1 MCENLNILSLQGDGE
16 CSRDSLDSSG
26 NKEKVTNNSSGT
38 QSDGDSNDSGGVV
51 LPPNEDTN
59 DSIATSGG
67 PSEDTNDS
75 LICATT
81 SQLVNGSSAS
91 VKISFTY
98 IDTGDDSNSATNES
112 LSNEVVNNCSSH
124 NIKKSCE
131 LDCLDEPVAKKAKV
145 EE

>member
-1 MCENLNILSLQGDGE
+1 METAVD
-16 CSRDSLDSSG
+16 SRDSKG
-26 NKEKVTNNSSGT
+26 NKENVANNSSGT

-81 SQLVNGSSAS
+81 SKLVNGSPAS
-91 VKISFTY
+91 LKISFTY
-98 IDTGDDSNSATNES
+98 IDAGDDSNSATNES
-112 LSNEVVNNCSSH
+112 LSNEVVNNCNSH
-124 NIKKSCE
+124 NIERSRE
-131 LDCLDEPVAKKAKV
+131 LDSSDEPVAKKAKV
-145 EE
+145 EG